1 MILTGFMEC
10 HSGLNLSSNLTD
22 ANTSTP
28 AHCLHLPGK
37 RLDLKALLK
46 KKKFREPHG
55 YKKGALLAFSEL
67 EHAGL
72 GIVETYIN
80 KLGTV
85 IY

>member
-1 MILTGFMEC
+1 MEC

-28 AHCLHLPGK
+28 AHCLTGK

-55 YKKGALLAFSEL
+55 YKKGVLLAFSEL
-67 EHAGL
+67 EQAGL
-72 GIVETYIN
+72 GIVETSIN

-85 IY
+85 SY